1 MAVTLVEISAFDPVA
16 GAAVTVRA
24 CNADDHRVTALNGV
38 RWWPVLAR
46 APQRRLDLFDGDFSG
61 QIGIG
66 IGDLDISTR
75 AHPDAPRYSW
85 GERAITIWRGPL
97 GGAWGDY
104 VQVFKGLTRPA
115 RGGNGRLVIGLRP
128 DDRWMDAPLLATYA
142 GTGGAEGPA
151 ELKGVPKPIAL
162 GSPRFVPG
170 VLINAALNIWQLHNG
185 AIEGVP
191 VVYDRL
197 ARYSGAAFAGDDASY
212 AALAAATI
220 APGAWRS
227 CLALGLVRFGA
238 PPAVPSF
245 DVRGSNAGSYGWAR
259 RPGSVIGRI
268 AQLAGASTGQIDATS
283 LAALDTWA
291 ATLPDGGNISHWQ
304 GEQITARGLI
314 QAIAASCNAAA
325 GIGFDGRLFVARA
338 GIGSPSITL
347 AADGSRLPA
356 VADVQLQE
364 TAAPFWRLAMAAE
377 ITHRVHGDADYGQI
391 GSADQINYPDGTP
404 VSDLQPGEAGATNTA
419 PNAANR
425 VPFSRMEGGRG
436 WAINANASGL
446 IIDLRLL
453 EADGLRFPIADV
465 TFTAAGQTVV
475 IGGNVPFP
483 VHGAERLS
491 MAAGVDAFA
500 ISGADPASWRL
511 YADFIDE
518 DDVPTQE
525 TIATATG
532 ASSTFTRRESFETAP
547 ATTRRA
553 VLQLQVTS
561 GGAGVLRMGVRDA
574 MVASAAAGQ
583 TLHPA
588 FTPGPNAS
596 DGADVTPDR
605 LPVLP
610 QGNWALDATYVRGQ
624 LVQFAVNTYVCQLG
638 HTATT
643 GNAPPNATYWALFAA
658 AGDGAVSGTAS
669 GSGATTNSTS
679 YGSVPAIG
687 PLTCRAGG
695 TGAITISNALNGF
708 AEVDN
713 GATYGVAAKLQ
724 RDVGGVWTDVEP
736 ETSIASLAPGAS
748 AAFGTGLDATIT
760 GLSPGTTH
768 DFRLLIRRLGAG
780 PGGDIVGAVGSISLF
795 GS

>member
-97 GGAWGDY
+97 GGVWGDY

-197 ARYSGAAFAGDDASY
+197 ARYSGGAFAGNDASY

-391 GSADQINYPDGTP
+391 GTADQINYPDGTP
-404 VSDLQPGEAGATNTA
+404 VADLQPA
-419 PNAANR
+419 
-425 VPFSRMEGGRG
+425 
-436 WAINANASGL
+436 
-446 IIDLRLL
+446 
-453 EADGLRFPIADV
+453 
-465 TFTAAGQTVV
+465 V
-475 IGGNVPFP
+475 I
-483 VHGAERLS
+483 
-491 MAAGVDAFA
+491 
-500 ISGADPASWRL
+500 
-511 YADFIDE
+511 
-518 DDVPTQE
+518 
-525 TIATATG
+525 
-532 ASSTFTRRESFETAP
+532 
-547 ATTRRA
+547 
-553 VLQLQVTS
+553 
-561 GGAGVLRMGVRDA
+561 
-574 MVASAAAGQ
+574 
-583 TLHPA
+583 
-588 FTPGPNAS
+588 
-596 DGADVTPDR
+596 GADVTPDR
-605 LPVLP
+605 VPALP
-610 QGNWALDATYVRGQ
+610 QGNWGVGAVYTRGQ
-624 LVQFAVNTYVCQLG
+624 LVQFAVSTYVCQLG

-695 TGAITISNALNGF
+695 TGTITISNALNGF

-748 AAFGTGLDATIT
+748 AAFGTGLDAIIT

-780 PGGDIVGAVGSISLF
+780 PGSDIVGAVGSISLF